1 MTEKSLKNKKRC
13 LYIGA
18 GVLALVIAVLV
29 AILAIILSKNDPS
42 PPSPEAVVPDPPTD
56 LQKNDNLTN

>member
-1 MTEKSLKNKKRC
+1 MIEKSLKNKKRC
-13 LYIGA
+13 LYIGV

-42 PPSPEAVVPDPPTD
+42 PPSPVAVVPDPPTD
-56 LQKNDNLTN
+56 LQKIDNLTN